1 MSEYLTPA
9 GRKKMLEELEFLQ
22 KTKIPQIVERI
33 RLAIEMGDLSENAEF
48 ETAKE
53 EQALAEM
60 RVKSLKKILQNSRV
74 IDETQKEADVVTLGS
89 KVLLEINSQKKEY
102 SIVGSNEA
110 DPSQGCL
117 SCESPLGRLLMGQK
131 IGQEVDFKTPG
142 GAVMKIKIIEVK

>member
-9 GRKKMLEELEFLQ
+9 GRKKILEELEFLQ
-22 KTKIPQIVERI
+22 KVKIPQIVERI

-60 RVKSLKKILQNSRV
+60 RVKNLKKILQNS
-74 IDETQKEADVVTLGS
+74 KVVEHDKKRGHIISLGS
-89 KVLLEINSQKKEY
+89 KVFLEINSQKKEY

-110 DPSQGCL
+110 NPSQGRL
-117 SCESPLGRLLMGQK
+117 SCESPLGRLLIGQRVGQK
-131 IGQEVDFKTPG
+131 VDFKTPA
-142 GAVMKIKIIEVK
+142 GAIMKVKIIKVE